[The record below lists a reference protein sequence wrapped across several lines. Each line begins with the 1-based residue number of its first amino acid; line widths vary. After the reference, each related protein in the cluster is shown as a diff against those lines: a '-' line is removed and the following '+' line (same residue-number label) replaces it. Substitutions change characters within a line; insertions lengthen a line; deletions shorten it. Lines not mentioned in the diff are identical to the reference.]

1 MKRLTRRIGVFGG
14 AGGMISALDAK
25 KSVPAAPQPP
35 KPAPPPAETPKAETP
50 GRRSWFGRL
59 FGSDEE

>member
-1 MKRLTRRIGVFGG
+1 
-14 AGGMISALDAK
+14 MISALDAK

-35 KPAPPPAETPKAETP
+35 KPAPPPAETAKAETP